1 MARATWLA
9 AAVLL
14 GIAATLVDHSHH
26 SLALG
31 LAVLALVALV
41 PAVWDVETALA
52 FLLVFMPFRTMV
64 ETVSPLPLHFVAD
77 LVVLVLVLRVLI
89 LHPRTV
95 LPLDAIEVFGL
106 IFIVVG
112 LALTEHA
119 HSGFAAGALEVRDL
133 FLFWLLYAAVR
144 RLARAGDGPT
154 ADFWPRAVALAVA
167 AIAIIG
173 IQGLLGM
180 ATGLG
185 QHFLLP
191 GAWQTEAISTVN
203 RGRPYGLV
211 NNPNVF
217 GELGAVALI
226 LAYSRLRANGL
237 RPLLLVLL
245 PSAFFLAMV
254 LFSYSRTAWIVTGLA
269 MAVYFVVASGM
280 RERLGILVAAV
291 ALGAA
296 IVALP
301 HAHHRVTTV
310 ASRQSL
316 RQSKRAGRLETLRL
330 AAQLVR
336 REPLGTGL
344 GTFGSGA
351 SRVFHEATPG
361 VPHQF
366 YADDNYAA
374 LLVETGPIGFVLFLL
389 LGISVYARIF
399 RAQGPPDERRLALVL
414 FLVLTVIAAT
424 SNGWEQLNLTVYP
437 WVALAIAASDRAGS
451 LRLGGLS
458 PRLHLRGA

>member
-144 RLARAGDGPT
+144 RLIAVGDGPS
-154 ADFWPRAVALAVA
+154 ADFWPRAVPIAVG
-167 AIAIIG
+167 AIAVIG
-173 IQGLLGM
+173 LGGLIGL
-180 ATGLG
+180 ATGHV
-185 QHFLLP
+185 QRFLIP
-191 GAWQTEAISTVN
+191 GPWQREAISAVN

-211 NNPNVF
+211 NNPNIF
-217 GELGAVALI
+217 GELGAIALV
-226 LAYSRLRANGL
+226 LTYARFRQSGL
-237 RPLLLVLL
+237 RPLLLGVVLCG
-245 PSAFFLAMV
+245 FFLAMIV
-254 LFSYSRTAWIVTGLA
+254 FSYSRTAWIVTGVA
-269 MAVYFVVASGM
+269 FIVYFLAAGGL
-280 RERLGILVAAV
+280 RERLGIVLAAA
-291 ALGAA
+291 ALTLT
-296 IVALP
+296 IVGLP
-301 HAHHRVTTV
+301 HAKHRVVTV
-310 ASRQSL
+310 ASRSAIRHSQ
-316 RQSKRAGRLETLRL
+316 RAGRLETVRL
-330 AAQLVR
+330 AASLVR
-336 REPLGTGL
+336 RRPLGTGL

-351 SRVFHEATPG
+351 SRVFHQSAPG
-361 VPHQF
+361 VPHRF

-374 LLVETGPIGFVLFLL
+374 LLVETGPIGFLLFVL
-389 LGISVYARIF
+389 LGLSVYARIY
-399 RAQGPPDERRLALVL
+399 RAQAPPDDRLCVFVL
-414 FLVLTVIAAT
+414 FLALSLIAAT

-437 WVALAIAASDRAGS
+437 WLALGVLTAETT
-451 LRLGGLS
+451 GGLHLG
-458 PRLHLRGA
+458 RLPARLRLRGA